1 MGTSQKQHAIRRST
15 RLPLEIPVLVTSL
28 DAGFEF
34 SESCK
39 TTLVNAH
46 GCGMIT
52 QRAVPQ
58 GMRVRLEIVPAKR
71 HTTAFVADVVSLGGD
86 PETWLLGLELDY
98 PGNFWG
104 IEYAPSDWR
113 VEESPPPAESNPA
126 DQEQA
131 PAAGPA
137 PSARRWRLTDIS
149 AGSCYLETSAPFPA
163 GTPVLVSIRVADSE
177 CLLDGVVR
185 VSHAEFGMGVEFTP
199 RAQDHRVRMEQLISR
214 LLNRREV
221 PRVLIG
227 RKERADKAGSEL
239 DPAAAESSEPESPD
253 PLLELIRNGNFVP
266 LEQFQDD
273 LKKQRLGKRR
283 EARIE
288 VSLPVLLT
296 GTDVNGRAF
305 QQMVTT
311 CNISRRGAQ
320 LKCIERQLR
329 PGDTI
334 FLTCRGR
341 KEEFRVAWAGGSG
354 TPAAGQIGVVTLD
367 LNSSLWDPDLPAA
380 TQQAL
385 EVASVPDLNSGGKE
399 GN

>member
-1 MGTSQKQHAIRRST
+1 MGTAEKQLAIRRST
-15 RLPLEIPVLVTSL
+15 RLPLEIPLLVTSL

-52 QRAVPQ
+52 QHAVPQ
-58 GMRVRLEIVPAKR
+58 GTRVRLEIVPAKR

-86 PETWLLGLELDY
+86 PETWLLGLELDS

-113 VEESPPPAESNPA
+113 IEESPPSAESNPA
-126 DQEQA
+126 DQEPA

-149 AGSCYLETSAPFPA
+149 AGSCYLEASEPFPA
-163 GTPVLVSIRVADSE
+163 GTPVLVSIRVANSE

-199 RAQDHRVRMEQLISR
+199 RAQDHQVRMEQLIGQ
-214 LLNRREV
+214 LLNHREV

-227 RKERADKAGSEL
+227 RKERADKAGLEL
-239 DPAAAESSEPESPD
+239 DPAAAESPESPD
-253 PLLELIRNGNFVP
+253 PLLELIRSGSFVP

-296 GTDVNGRAF
+296 GTDVNGREF

-320 LKCIERQLR
+320 LKCIERQVR
-329 PGDTI
+329 ADDTI

-354 TPAAGQIGVVTLD
+354 TPAAGQIGVVALD
-367 LNSSLWDPDLPAA
+367 LNSSLWDSDLPA
-380 TQQAL
+380 TQEVL

-399 GN
+399 GKQN

>member
-1 MGTSQKQHAIRRST
+1 MGTSQKQPAIRRST

-34 SESCK
+34 SEPCK

-58 GMRVRLEIVPAKR
+58 GTRVRLEIVPAKR
-71 HTTAFVADVVSLGGD
+71 HTTAQVSDVVSLGGD
-86 PETWLLGLELDY
+86 PETWLLGLELDS

-113 VEESPPPAESNPA
+113 IEESPPPAESNPA
-126 DQEQA
+126 GQEPA

-137 PSARRWRLTDIS
+137 ASARRWRLTDIS

-163 GTPVLVSIRVADSE
+163 GTPVLVSIRVANSE

-185 VSHAEFGMGVEFTP
+185 LSHAEFGMGVEFTP

-214 LLNRREV
+214 LLNHREV

-227 RKERADKAGSEL
+227 RKERADKAGLEL
-239 DPAAAESSEPESPD
+239 DPAAAESPESPD
-253 PLLELIRNGNFVP
+253 PLLELIRSGSFVP

-296 GTDVNGRAF
+296 GTDVNGREF

-320 LKCIERQLR
+320 LKCIERQVR
-329 PGDTI
+329 ADDTI

-354 TPAAGQIGVVTLD
+354 TPAAGQIGVVALD
-367 LNSSLWDPDLPAA
+367 LNSSLWDSDLPA
-380 TQQAL
+380 TQEVL

-399 GN
+399 GKQN

>member
-1 MGTSQKQHAIRRST
+1 MGAAEKQHAIRRST

-52 QRAVPQ
+52 QHAVPQ
-58 GMRVRLEIVPAKR
+58 GTRVRLEIVPAKR
-71 HTTAFVADVVSLGGD
+71 HTTAQVSDVVSLGGD
-86 PETWLLGLELDY
+86 PETWLLGLELDA

-104 IEYAPSDWR
+104 IEYAPTDWKI
-113 VEESPPPAESNPA
+113 EESAPSSESHSA

-131 PAAGPA
+131 PAVGPA

-149 AGSCYLETSAPFPA
+149 AGSCYLEASAPFPV
-163 GTPVLVSIRVADSE
+163 GTPVLVSIRVANSE

-214 LLNRREV
+214 LLTHREV

-227 RKERADKAGSEL
+227 RKERANGAGSEL
-239 DPAAAESSEPESPD
+239 DPAATGSSEPESPD

-288 VSLPVLLT
+288 VSVPVLIT

-329 PGDTI
+329 AGDRV

-354 TPAAGQIGVVTLD
+354 TSAAGQIGVVTPD
-367 LNSSLWDPDLPAA
+367 LNTSLWDPDLPA
-380 TQQAL
+380 TEETL
-385 EVASVPDLNSGGKE
+385 EITSDRGLSSAGKE